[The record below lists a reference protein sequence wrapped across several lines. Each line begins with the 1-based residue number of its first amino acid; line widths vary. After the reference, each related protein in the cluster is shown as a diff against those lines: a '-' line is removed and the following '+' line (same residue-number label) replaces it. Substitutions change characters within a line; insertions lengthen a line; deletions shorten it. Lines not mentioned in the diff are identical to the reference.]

1 MECVDEKI
9 LTPLL
14 QIPDYYE
21 NCIYLYDN
29 NHFVVKHKLTK
40 LVSGYNCKLV
50 QPIITAM
57 NSQDLMST
65 DILLIWTTNEVWFL
79 LSQSDLKIT
88 VKFSRFICG
97 PAVKLM

>member
-1 MECVDEKI
+1 MECVDERI
-9 LTPLL
+9 STPLP

-21 NCIYLYDN
+21 NSIYLYES

-40 LVSGYNCKLV
+40 SVSGYNCKLV
-50 QPIITAM
+50 QPIITAL

-79 LSQSDLKIT
+79 LSQSDLKT
-88 VKFSRFICG
+88 MVKFFRFIYG